1 MVAIEHSVAGPLCTR
16 ILHEL
21 GAEVIKI
28 ERPPSG
34 DFSRRWDSN
43 VRGEGAQFWW
53 LNRGKKSALLDLK
66 SPEGRDA
73 LGQLLARADVFVQN
87 LSPASARRLGVDKEG
102 LELYPALVSC
112 HISGYGADG
121 PYAGRKA
128 YDMLIQAEAGV
139 MSLTGTPEQP
149 MRVGVSIADVAT
161 GIYSAVTV
169 LGALLGREETGT
181 GAALDV
187 AMFDVAA
194 EFLGPMLVSFLN
206 SGVEYTRAPDQHHA
220 IAPYGVFPCADERVL
235 LAVEHDDEWLR
246 FCADVIERP
255 DLGADPAYST
265 NPQRVA
271 AREVLTPTIT
281 SILGTLD
288 RSVVIERLERAGI
301 AYAALND
308 SAGVSAHPVT
318 QFRGLVSDTS
328 NESGESVRHVVG
340 MVERLFGGAEGA
352 RLRPPM
358 LGEDTRDILDF
369 LAQAADCAERVDT
382 TPARVAQEPNHSSG
396 AAPSRLHH
404 ER

>member
-1 MVAIEHSVAGPLCTR
+1 MTSNALDPAARRGPLGGRLVVAIEHSVAGPLCTR

-28 ERPPSG
+28 ERPPHG

-43 VRGEGAQFWW
+43 VQGEGAQFWW

-66 SPEGRDA
+66 SPEGRQT
-73 LGQLLARADVFVQN
+73 LERLLERADVFVQN
-87 LSPASARRLGVDKEG
+87 LSPASAQRLGIDKKG
-102 LELYPALVSC
+102 LERYPALVSC

-139 MSLTGTPEQP
+139 MSLTGTLEQP

-161 GIYSAVTV
+161 GIYSAVTI
-169 LGALLGREETGT
+169 LGSLLGREKSGT
-181 GAALDV
+181 GAALDI

-194 EFLGPMLVSFLN
+194 EFLGPMLTSYLN
-206 SGVEYTRAPDQHHA
+206 SGVTYTRAPDQHHA
-220 IAPYGVFPCADERVL
+220 IAPYGVFACADERVL

-265 NPQRVA
+265 NPQRIA
-271 AREVLTPTIT
+271 AREILAPAIM
-281 SILGTLD
+281 SILSTLD

-318 QFRGLVSDTS
+318 KFRGIVSETPD
-328 NESGESVRHVVG
+328 EAGETVHHMVG
-340 MVERLFGGAEGA
+340 MVERLFDGA
-352 RLRPPM
+352 RGSRHRPPR
-358 LGEDTRDILDF
+358 LGEDTQAVLDF
-369 LAQAADCAERVDT
+369 LTQAADRGS
-382 TPARVAQEPNHSSG
+382 P
-396 AAPSRLHH
+396 
-404 ER
+404 